1 MPLNCL
7 LLFLLVL
14 WPMPNAIAQPARD
27 RSIIIEDE
35 SRTPPK
41 LPEDESRLENSAG
54 LKLDFA
60 SGNDFTVGSKL
71 SFKISTEQP
80 GYLVL
85 VDVDSDG
92 KLTQIYPNVYSPQGT
107 SDSLE
112 TINLLKPGRT
122 MTVPDPASEA
132 SFEFVASPPPG
143 VGMVVAM
150 LSDKPVQVID
160 LPDVPPAMTGQRAAD
175 EYLRNATR
183 SLKILPEGDRGQLQ
197 DPKWSFATK
206 FYSIH

>member
-1 MPLNCL
+1 M
-7 LLFLLVL
+7 
-14 WPMPNAIAQPARD
+14 AQPGHD
-27 RSIIIEDE
+27 RSVIVVPDEAGPLDE
-35 SRTPPK
+35 SNQTTKPTTPPK
-41 LPEDESRLENSAG
+41 LPEGESRLDNSAG
-54 LKLDFA
+54 LKLEFTAGDDF
-60 SGNDFTVGSKL
+60 SVGSKL
-71 SFKISTEQP
+71 SFKVTTEQP

-92 KLTQIYPNVYSPQGT
+92 KLTQIYPNVYSPKGPT
-107 SDSLE
+107 DSLE

-122 MTVPDPASEA
+122 MTVPDPTSETG
-132 SFEFVASPPPG
+132 FEFVASTPRG

-160 LPDVPPAMTGQRAAD
+160 LPDVPRGVTGQRAAD
-175 EYLRNATR
+175 EYLRNVTR
-183 SLKILPEGDRGQLQ
+183 SLKILPDSDSGQMQ